1 MMGEDSILSELD
13 ENIMYEISYNIHRL
27 LDSVLMGN
35 YSSNKITSN
44 IYSLSLKQIAQI
56 VDSAEMNISQ
66 RISDSEIHRI
76 LQNKK
81 EELIKSNQLKEYC

>member
-1 MMGEDSILSELD
+1 MGEDSILSELD
-13 ENIMYEISYNIHRL
+13 ENTMYEISYNVHRL
-27 LDSVLMGN
+27 LDSILMGN
-35 YSSNKITSN
+35 YSSNKISSN

-56 VDSAEMNISQ
+56 VDSAEMNISK

-81 EELIKSNQLKEYC
+81 EELIKLNQLKEYC

>member
-13 ENIMYEISYNIHRL
+13 ENTMYEISYNVHRL
-27 LDSVLMGN
+27 LDSILMGN
-35 YSSNKITSN
+35 YSSNKISSN

-56 VDSAEMNISQ
+56 VDSAEMNISK

-81 EELIKSNQLKEYC
+81 EELIKLNQLKEYC